1 MNWSCSL
8 KSTIS
13 DIEIETISIDG
24 PTKVRVPGYEHN
36 ILFGEIYNISYK
48 LIDDNEAI
56 TVSTTRPETLFGDT
70 AVAVHP
76 NDERYSHLQSKNP
89 RLWHPFRNEIIPL
102 IFDEA
107 ADPTIGTGAVKITP
121 AHSKIDYEIAQ
132 RHNLPIISVIN
143 EDGLIS
149 DQFTEYAKLP
159 RFHARE
165 KILDSLANMNLF
177 VSKDSHKMDLPICS
191 RSKDVIELLIKPQW
205 FLNCSKMSE
214 RAIEVVS
221 NGQLEIHPSKFEHQ
235 WKLWL
240 EKSIDWCLSRQLW
253 WGHRIPA
260 YQCEYQN
267 KTKWIAAHNEQMA
280 LGKAAKHFGVDEL
293 NSKNIK
299 IKQDDDVLD
308 TWFSSGI
315 LPFTLLGWPKSQN
328 MHNFPLDL
336 LVSGHDILFFWIAR
350 MVLLSTHFMND
361 VPFQKVL
368 LHGIVCDDR
377 GKKMS
382 KSLGNVV
389 TPEQV
394 INGTTLQVWIF
405 FFGYHLVLVRCNSSL
420 HFSSSRH

>member
-13 DIEIETISIDG
+13 DIEVDTISIDG
-24 PTKVRVPGYEHN
+24 PTKIRVPGYEHDV
-36 ILFGEIYNISYK
+36 LFGEIYNISYK
-48 LIDDNEAI
+48 LVDNEGTI

-76 NDERYSHLQSKNP
+76 NDERYSHLRSKNLH
-89 RLWHPFRNEIIPL
+89 LWHPFRNETIPL
-102 IFDEA
+102 IFDEVV
-107 ADPTIGTGAVKITP
+107 DPTLGTGAVKITP

-149 DQFTEYAKLP
+149 DRFTEYAKLP
-159 RFHARE
+159 RFYARE

-177 VSKDSHKMDLPICS
+177 VSKDSHKLDLPTCS
-191 RSKDVIELLIKPQW
+191 RSKDVIELLMKPQW

-214 RAIEVVS
+214 MAIEVV
-221 NGQLEIHPSKFEHQ
+221 NKRQLQIQPSKFEHQ

-267 KTKWIAAHNEQMA
+267 QIKWVAAHNEQIA
-280 LGKAAKHFGVDEL
+280 LDKATKHFGVDES
-293 NSKNIK
+293 NSRNIK

-308 TWFSSGI
+308 TWFSSGV

-328 MHNFPLDL
+328 MRNFPLDL

-350 MVLLSTHFMND
+350 MVLLSTHFIND

-389 TPEQV
+389 TPDQV
-394 INGTTLQVWIF
+394 INGTPLQVYSF
-405 FFGYHLVLVRCNSSL
+405 SVYNLNLVHC
-420 HFSSSRH
+420 